1 MSRRCP
7 FGFRGLSFHH
17 YPRLF
22 LLSMSMFKRLPGI
35 FPNAIGI
42 DLGTANTLVYVK
54 DKGIV
59 MREPSVVAI
68 HNETRKPIAVGIG
81 AKQMLGRTPG
91 TISAV
96 RPMKD
101 GVIADFEISEH
112 MLRYFIGKAARKMFF
127 SRLTVAIAVPY
138 GITAVERRAVLDSA
152 SHAGANEVHTI
163 PEPIAS
169 ALGVGLP
176 VGDAAASMIVD
187 IGGGTTEVAI
197 LSIGDIVYARSIRVG
212 GDEFDASIINHI
224 KRNYNLIIGERTA
237 EEIKI
242 KIGSAAPLVQELTIE
257 VKGRDAM
264 SGLPR
269 PLYISSQ
276 EVREA
281 LMENLNAI
289 IEAVRNALE
298 RCPPE
303 LASDL
308 VDRGI
313 ALAGGGALLRGM
325 DKLISD
331 ATGIPVFVG
340 DDPLC
345 AVANGT
351 GLFIEDSRWRAR

>member
-1 MSRRCP
+1 M
-7 FGFRGLSFHH
+7 
-17 YPRLF
+17 
-22 LLSMSMFKRLPGI
+22 KRLPT
-35 FPNAIGI
+35 FFSNAIGI

-54 DKGIV
+54 DRGIV

-68 HNETRKPIAVGIG
+68 HNDTRKPIAVGNE
-81 AKQMLGRTPG
+81 AKAMLGRTPG
-91 TISAV
+91 SITAI

-112 MLRYFIGKAARKMFF
+112 MLRYFINKAARKSFF
-127 SRLTVAIAVPY
+127 THLTVKIAVPY
-138 GITAVERRAVLDSA
+138 GITGVEKRAVLDSA
-152 SHAGANEVHTI
+152 YRAGANEAETI

-176 VGDAAASMIVD
+176 VGEPAASMIVD

-197 LSIGDIVYARSIRVG
+197 LSIGGIVYARSIRVG
-212 GDEFDASIINHI
+212 GDEFDASITNYV
-224 KRNYNLIIGERTA
+224 KRAYNLIIGERTA

-242 KIGSAAPLVQELTIE
+242 QIGSAVPLVQELTLE

-281 LMENLNAI
+281 LVENLNAI
-289 IEAVRNALE
+289 IDAVKTSLE

-303 LASDL
+303 LAADL

-313 ALAGGGALLRGM
+313 ALAGGSSLLRGI

-345 AVANGT
+345 AVVNGT
-351 GLFIEDSRWRAR
+351 GIYIEDERWHSH

>member
-1 MSRRCP
+1 M
-7 FGFRGLSFHH
+7 
-17 YPRLF
+17 
-22 LLSMSMFKRLPGI
+22 KRLPA
-35 FPNAIGI
+35 FFSNAIGI

-54 DKGIV
+54 DRGIV

-68 HNETRKPIAVGIG
+68 QNSTRKPIAVGNA

-91 TISAV
+91 TITAI

-112 MLRYFIGKAARKMFF
+112 MLRYFIGQAVRKAFF
-127 SRLTVAIAVPY
+127 TRLTVMIAVPY
-138 GITAVERRAVLDSA
+138 GITAVEKRAVLDSA
-152 SHAGANEVHTI
+152 YRAGANEAETI
-163 PEPIAS
+163 AEPIAS

-176 VGDAAASMIVD
+176 VGDSAASMIVD

-197 LSIGDIVYARSIRVG
+197 LSIGDIVHARSIRVG
-212 GDEFDASIINHI
+212 GDEFDTSIINYV
-224 KRNYNLIIGERTA
+224 KRAYNLIIGERTA

-242 KIGSAAPLVQELTIE
+242 KIGSAVPLVQEMTLE

-269 PLYISSQ
+269 PLYITSQ

-289 IEAVRNALE
+289 IDAVRSALE

-313 ALAGGGALLRGM
+313 ALAGGGSLLRGI
-325 DKLISD
+325 DKLVSD
-331 ATGIPVFVG
+331 ATGVPVFVG
-340 DDPLC
+340 EDPMC
-345 AVANGT
+345 AVVNGT
-351 GLFIEDSRWRAR
+351 GVYIEDSRWRGR